1 MQKVQ
6 QGQPL
11 TYNQLASPGILCWWA
26 LTRANNS
33 FIYFTPVLTKSSALK
48 QLQKSPLLSVTP
60 VWWWNTEWCRS
71 YWQKLIPAK
80 RFCNKNPSLVNHPH
94 YKAPLESSDDTN
106 QLQQSRHS
114 WPQCFHPEHLHNF
127 VSLAVFKQTM
137 QWDGNQFVNIRWEAY
152 IFVEFM
158 CLFTQRKIIK

>member
-1 MQKVQ
+1 MQDKKSHSLSFLLCPNGASGTSDSEPPCLVQKVQ

-33 FIYFTPVLTKSSALK
+33 FVYFTPVLTKSSALK

-71 YWQKLIPAK
+71 YWHKLIPAK
-80 RFCNKNPSLVNHPH
+80 RFCNKNPSVVNHPH

-114 WPQCFHPEHLHNF
+114 WP
-127 VSLAVFKQTM
+127 
-137 QWDGNQFVNIRWEAY
+137 
-152 IFVEFM
+152 
-158 CLFTQRKIIK
+158 